1 MLIKRGPWLW
11 FGLRSFYVLFLCPSW
26 KGISI
31 PKSSLYGRL
40 QECKIHF
47 ITLLCLIYNILF
59 AKTKP
64 EDNSKGNEHEI
75 LARVMTHYW
84 EENILERSNST
95 RVVDTDIFTIFKVRY
110 RETIGCTKVTVLKSG
125 MVETQDSLIPE
136 TVILT
141 TALYCLR
148 ICCIL
153 GYLIYLWHSL
163 YIYH

>member
-1 MLIKRGPWLW
+1 MIWAQ
-11 FGLRSFYVLFLCPSW
+11 VFLCFVFVPKQ
-26 KGISI
+26 KGHQYTKII
-31 PKSSLYGRL
+31 PLWYKIPY
-40 QECKIHF
+40 KIHF
-47 ITLLCLIYNILF
+47 ITLLF